1 MAENEQNGA
10 PKQAAQPQS
19 QPQSQPQQDPNAPQ
33 FALQRIYL
41 KDFSFES
48 PRSPDIFTGQWSPNI
63 NFEVKSRSKQFQ
75 DNTYEVVLTLTVDA
89 KVEEN
94 TAFLVEVQQAGIF
107 ACANMEP
114 AQLEQVLS
122 TICPNIL
129 FPYARESIDSIV
141 TKGSFPPLMLS
152 PINFDA
158 VYAEQKRRQAEQ
170 QAQTGDAQASG
181 NGSGDGADETPATTQ

>member
-1 MAENEQNGA
+1 MAENEQNEQGEQTKQTTMV
-10 PKQAAQPQS
+10 PEQAAQQ
-19 QPQSQPQQDPNAPQ
+19 QPQADPNAPQ

-48 PRSPDIFTGQWSPNI
+48 PRSPGVFTGQWSPNI
-63 NFEVKSRSKQFQ
+63 SFEVKSRFEKYRENS
-75 DNTYEVVLTLTVDA
+75 YEVVLTLTVEA

-114 AQLEQVLS
+114 RQLEQILAS
-122 TICPNIL
+122 LCPNIL

-141 TKGSFPPLMLS
+141 TKGSFPPLMLA

-170 QAQTGDAQASG
+170 QAGAQLGS
-181 NGSGDGADETPATTQ
+181 NGAGEAPATAQ

>member
-1 MAENEQNGA
+1 MAENEQNEQGEQNEQTTAA
-10 PKQAAQPQS
+10 PEQAAAQQQPQA
-19 QPQSQPQQDPNAPQ
+19 DPNAPQ

-48 PRSPDIFTGQWSPNI
+48 PRSPGVFTGQWSPNI
-63 NFEVKSRSKQFQ
+63 NFEVKSRSEKYQE
-75 DNTYEVVLTLTVDA
+75 NSYEVVLTLTVEA

-107 ACANMEP
+107 ACANMDP
-114 AQLEQVLS
+114 QQLEQILAS
-122 TICPNIL
+122 LCPNIL

-141 TKGSFPPLMLS
+141 TKGSFPPLMLA

-170 QAQTGDAQASG
+170 QAGAQPGG
-181 NGSGDGADETPATTQ
+181 NGAGEAPATAQ

>member
-1 MAENEQNGA
+1 MAENETNEQNEQNGGAAADA
-10 PKQAAQPQS
+10 PEQAAQPQG
-19 QPQSQPQQDPNAPQ
+19 QADPNAPQ

-48 PRSPDIFTGQWSPNI
+48 PRSPGVFAGQWSPKI
-63 NFEVKSRSKQFQ
+63 NFEVKSRSQQ
-75 DNTYEVVLTLTVDA
+75 YQENSYEVILTLTVDA

-94 TAFLVEVQQAGIF
+94 TAFLVEVQQAGVF
-107 ACANMEP
+107 ACSNMQP

-122 TICPNIL
+122 SLCPNIL
-129 FPYARESIDSIV
+129 FPYARTAIDSIV
-141 TKGSFPPLMLS
+141 TMGSFPPLMLA

-170 QAQTGDAQASG
+170 QEQSAAQPAQPADATFSV
-181 NGSGDGADETPATTQ
+181 N

>member
-1 MAENEQNGA
+1 MAENESNEQGEQNQQTGA
-10 PKQAAQPQS
+10 PQQAAQQ
-19 QPQSQPQQDPNAPQ
+19 QPQQDPNAPQ

-48 PRSPDIFTGQWSPNI
+48 PRSPGIFAGQWSPKI
-63 NFEVKSRSKQFQ
+63 NFEVKSRSEKHQE
-75 DNTYEVVLTLTVDA
+75 NAYEVVLTLTVEA
-89 KVEEN
+89 KIEEN

-107 ACANMEP
+107 ACANMQPE
-114 AQLEQVLS
+114 QLEQVLAS
-122 TICPNIL
+122 LCPNIL

-170 QAQTGDAQASG
+170 QAQAQQPAAQSGG
-181 NGSGDGADETPATTQ
+181 NGSA

>member
-1 MAENEQNGA
+1 MAENEQNEQGEQNEQTTAA
-10 PKQAAQPQS
+10 PEQAAAQQQPQA
-19 QPQSQPQQDPNAPQ
+19 DPNTPQ

-48 PRSPDIFTGQWSPNI
+48 PRSPGVFTGQWSPNI
-63 NFEVKSRSKQFQ
+63 NFEVKSRSEKYQE
-75 DNTYEVVLTLTVDA
+75 NSYEVVLTLTVEA

-114 AQLEQVLS
+114 QQLEQILAS
-122 TICPNIL
+122 LCPNIL
-129 FPYARESIDSIV
+129 FPYAREAIDSIV
-141 TKGSFPPLMLS
+141 TKGSFPPLMLA

-170 QAQTGDAQASG
+170 QAGAQPGG
-181 NGSGDGADETPATTQ
+181 NGAGEAPAATQ

>member
-1 MAENEQNGA
+1 MAENEQNEQGEQNEQTA
-10 PKQAAQPQS
+10 TPDPAAQQ
-19 QPQSQPQQDPNAPQ
+19 QPQQDPNAPQ

-48 PRSPDIFTGQWSPNI
+48 PRSPGIFAGQWSPNI
-63 NFEVKSRSKQFQ
+63 NFEVKTRSEKFQ
-75 DNTYEVVLTLTVDA
+75 ENAYEVVLVLTVEA

-94 TAFLVEVQQAGIF
+94 TAFLVEVQQAGVF

-114 AQLEQVLS
+114 QQLEQILAS
-122 TICPNIL
+122 LCPNIL

-170 QAQTGDAQASG
+170 QAGAQPAG
-181 NGSGDGADETPATTQ
+181 NGAGEAPPTTQ

>member
-1 MAENEQNGA
+1 MAENEQNEQGEQNEQTTAA
-10 PKQAAQPQS
+10 PEQAAAQQQPQA
-19 QPQSQPQQDPNAPQ
+19 DPNAPQ

-48 PRSPDIFTGQWSPNI
+48 PRSPGVFTGQWSPNI
-63 NFEVKSRSKQFQ
+63 NFEVKSRSEKYQE
-75 DNTYEVVLTLTVDA
+75 NSYEVVLTLTVEA

-114 AQLEQVLS
+114 QQLEQILAS
-122 TICPNIL
+122 LCPNIL

-141 TKGSFPPLMLS
+141 TKGSFPPLMLA

-170 QAQTGDAQASG
+170 QAGAKPGG
-181 NGSGDGADETPATTQ
+181 NGAGEAPATAQ

>member
-1 MAENEQNGA
+1 MAENEQNEQGEQNEQTTAA
-10 PKQAAQPQS
+10 PEQAAAQQQPQA
-19 QPQSQPQQDPNAPQ
+19 DPNAPQ

-48 PRSPDIFTGQWSPNI
+48 PRSPGVFTGQWSPNI
-63 NFEVKSRSKQFQ
+63 NFEVKSRSEKYQE
-75 DNTYEVVLTLTVDA
+75 NSYEVVLTLTVEA

-114 AQLEQVLS
+114 QQLEQILAS
-122 TICPNIL
+122 LCPNIL

-141 TKGSFPPLMLS
+141 TKGSFPPLMLA

-170 QAQTGDAQASG
+170 QAGAQPGG
-181 NGSGDGADETPATTQ
+181 NGAGETPAATQ

>member
-1 MAENEQNGA
+1 MAENESNEQGEQNQQTGA
-10 PKQAAQPQS
+10 PQQAA
-19 QPQSQPQQDPNAPQ
+19 QPQQDPNAPQ

-48 PRSPDIFTGQWSPNI
+48 PRSPGIFAGQWSPKI
-63 NFEVKSRSKQFQ
+63 NFEVKSRSEKHQE
-75 DNTYEVVLTLTVDA
+75 NAYEVVLTLTVEA
-89 KVEEN
+89 KIEEN

-107 ACANMEP
+107 ACANMQPE
-114 AQLEQVLS
+114 QLEQVLAS
-122 TICPNIL
+122 LCPNIL

-158 VYAEQKRRQAEQ
+158 VYAEQKRRQAEH
-170 QAQTGDAQASG
+170 QAQAQQPAAQSGG
-181 NGSGDGADETPATTQ
+181 NGSA

>member
-1 MAENEQNGA
+1 MAENEQNEQGEQNEQTTAA
-10 PKQAAQPQS
+10 PEQAAAQPQ
-19 QPQSQPQQDPNAPQ
+19 PQADPNAPQ

-48 PRSPDIFTGQWSPNI
+48 PRSPGVFTGQWSPNI
-63 NFEVKSRSKQFQ
+63 NFEVKSRSEKYQE
-75 DNTYEVVLTLTVDA
+75 NSYEVVLTLTVEA

-114 AQLEQVLS
+114 QQLEQILAS
-122 TICPNIL
+122 LCPNIL

-141 TKGSFPPLMLS
+141 TKGSFPPLMLA

-170 QAQTGDAQASG
+170 QAGAQPGG
-181 NGSGDGADETPATTQ
+181 NGAGEAPAATQ

>member
-1 MAENEQNGA
+1 MAENEQNEQGEQNEQTTAA
-10 PKQAAQPQS
+10 PEQAAA
-19 QPQSQPQQDPNAPQ
+19 QQQADPNAPQ

-48 PRSPDIFTGQWSPNI
+48 PRSPGVFTGQWSPNI
-63 NFEVKSRSKQFQ
+63 NFEVKSRSEKYQE
-75 DNTYEVVLTLTVDA
+75 NSYEVVLTLTVEA

-114 AQLEQVLS
+114 QQLEQILAS
-122 TICPNIL
+122 LCPNIL

-141 TKGSFPPLMLS
+141 TKGSFPPLMLA

-170 QAQTGDAQASG
+170 QAQQPGDTPQPGG
-181 NGSGDGADETPATTQ
+181 NGSA

>member
-1 MAENEQNGA
+1 MAENEQNEQGEQNEQTTAA
-10 PKQAAQPQS
+10 PEQAAAQQQPQA
-19 QPQSQPQQDPNAPQ
+19 DPNAPQ

-48 PRSPDIFTGQWSPNI
+48 PRSPGVFTGQWSPNI
-63 NFEVKSRSKQFQ
+63 NFEVKSRSEKYQE
-75 DNTYEVVLTLTVDA
+75 NSYEVVLTLTVEA

-114 AQLEQVLS
+114 QQLEQILAS
-122 TICPNIL
+122 LCPNIL

-141 TKGSFPPLMLS
+141 TKGSFPPLMLA

-170 QAQTGDAQASG
+170 QAGAQPGG
-181 NGSGDGADETPATTQ
+181 NGAGEAPAATQ

>member
-1 MAENEQNGA
+1 MAENEQNEQGEQTKQTTAA
-10 PKQAAQPQS
+10 PEQAAQQ
-19 QPQSQPQQDPNAPQ
+19 QPQADPNAPQ

-48 PRSPDIFTGQWSPNI
+48 PRSPGVFTGQWNPNI
-63 NFEVKSRSKQFQ
+63 SFEVKSRFEKYRENS
-75 DNTYEVVLTLTVDA
+75 YEVVLTLTVEA

-114 AQLEQVLS
+114 RQLEQILAS
-122 TICPNIL
+122 LCPNIL
-129 FPYARESIDSIV
+129 FPYAREAIDSIV
-141 TKGSFPPLMLS
+141 TKGSFPPLMLA

-170 QAQTGDAQASG
+170 QAGAQPGG
-181 NGSGDGADETPATTQ
+181 NGAGETPVATQ

>member
-1 MAENEQNGA
+1 MAENEQNEQSEQKETNGA
-10 PKQAAQPQS
+10 QEQAAQQ
-19 QPQSQPQQDPNAPQ
+19 QPGQDPNAPQ

-48 PRSPDIFTGQWSPNI
+48 PRSPGVFTGQWSPNI
-63 NFEVKSRSKQFQ
+63 NFEVKSRSEQFKE
-75 DNTYEVVLTLTVDA
+75 NNYEVVLTLTVDA
-89 KVEEN
+89 KVEEE

-107 ACANMEP
+107 ACSNLQPE
-114 AQLEQVLS
+114 QLEQVLA
-122 TICPNIL
+122 TFCPNIL
-129 FPYARESIDSIV
+129 FPYAREAIDNIV

-170 QAQTGDAQASG
+170 QAQQPAAAPQPDIQLGG
-181 NGSGDGADETPATTQ
+181 NGSG